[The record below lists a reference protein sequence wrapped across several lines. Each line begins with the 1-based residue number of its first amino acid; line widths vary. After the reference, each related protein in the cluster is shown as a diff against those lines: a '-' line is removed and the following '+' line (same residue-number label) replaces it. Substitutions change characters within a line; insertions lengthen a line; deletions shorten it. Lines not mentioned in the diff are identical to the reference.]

1 MENDSRN
8 EYLSIKESKTAKL
21 KEKGSIFIAQAFP
34 VSSEEEAKINIDEVK
49 KEFFDATHH
58 CFAFRIGKDE
68 SEVFR
73 YSDSGEPRGTA
84 GKPILT
90 AIQSRNLTD
99 VLVVVTR
106 YFGGV
111 KLGTGGLS
119 RAYHESSLKVLNECE
134 IIKKIKKAQIDLR
147 VPLNFYGNVCKV
159 LSKYNCDITKTDFE
173 EKNVE
178 ITLRIEKKRSSEL
191 RNNLFDATEGKI
203 EFIKKN

>member
-8 EYLSIKESKTAKL
+8 EYLSIKEYKTAKL

-34 VSSEEEAKINIDEVK
+34 VSSEEEAKTEIDEVK

-58 CFAFRIGKDE
+58 CFAFRIGKGE
-68 SEVFR
+68 SQVFR
-73 YSDSGEPRGTA
+73 YSDAGEPRGTA

-106 YFGGV
+106 YFGGI

-119 RAYHESSLKVLNECE
+119 RAYYESVLKVLDECK
-134 IIKKIKKAQIDLR
+134 IIKKIKKAQIGLR

-159 LSKYNCDITKTDFE
+159 LSRYNCDITKTDFE

-178 ITLRIEKKRSSEL
+178 ITLRIEEKRSSEL